1 MKNIPKGQFIRIRRI
16 CSEKED
22 FQRNCKMMST
32 FFVKRGYQPQELN
45 HAIDEVSRI
54 DRSELLND
62 KPREKKDPQVI
73 FVCDWH
79 PNLSMVPSILKKNF
93 HLLENDTKTSKIFTS
108 QPLVAFRRPRS
119 IKNILVKNDILPKE
133 EKPVSTQ
140 PCGNCI
146 LCKNIWTTEIIRN
159 KNIEIEIKDGGN
171 CQTRGVIYAARC
183 KKCDELCIG
192 QTHKSTNLRFSGH
205 RYDIKR
211 RPEKENT
218 ELATHFSRCDHDFEK
233 DMEVLILQSGLNKS
247 KEEREFHE
255 DRWICRLQTLKP
267 SGINEKLNGYA
278 KEMYQCFTK
287 LHSSK

>member
-1 MKNIPKGQFIRIRRI
+1 MWKLHLMQKHMDN
-16 CSEKED
+16 
-22 FQRNCKMMST
+22 RNYSK
-32 FFVKRGYQPQELN
+32 QEHWN
-45 HAIDEVSRI
+45 
-54 DRSELLND
+54 
-62 KPREKKDPQVI
+62 
-73 FVCDWH
+73 
-79 PNLSMVPSILKKNF
+79 
-93 HLLENDTKTSKIFTS
+93 
-108 QPLVAFRRPRS
+108 
-119 IKNILVKNDILPKE
+119 
-133 EKPVSTQ
+133 
-140 PCGNCI
+140 
-146 LCKNIWTTEIIRN
+146 RN
-159 KNIEIEIKDGGN
+159 KRRWKLPN
-171 CQTRGVIYAARC
+171 QGVIYAARC

-287 LHSSK
+287 LHSSKWSLHLYFEFDVK